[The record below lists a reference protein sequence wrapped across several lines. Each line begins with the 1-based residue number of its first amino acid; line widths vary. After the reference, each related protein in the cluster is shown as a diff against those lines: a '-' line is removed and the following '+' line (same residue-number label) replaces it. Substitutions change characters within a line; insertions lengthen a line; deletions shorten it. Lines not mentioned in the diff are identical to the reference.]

1 MLRGVANRNLL
12 SVGRC
17 MSADTTIWD
26 CTRVIPT
33 CAVTGEAAGAAAAMA
48 CRDCDGNVHKLP
60 TPALQKLLR
69 ERGNLIDPALVAAG

>member
-1 MLRGVANRNLL
+1 
-12 SVGRC
+12 

-48 CRDCDGNVHKLP
+48 CRDCGGDVHRVP
-60 TPALQKLLR
+60 VAALQTLLR
-69 ERGNLIDPALVAAG
+69 ERNNLIDPALVAAG